1 MAALFFIQKQ
11 EGKHGLSKR
20 MKWQLFWIN
29 TLVKFLV
36 ERRQKVPKNINIKV
50 VRECKEEFNWIKNA
64 QINNRDKLNELVDL
78 RNYLKETYQLTEAK
92 RKKYAS
98 LQEDI
103 TILI

>member
-1 MAALFFIQKQ
+1 M
-11 EGKHGLSKR
+11 
-20 MKWQLFWIN
+20 
-29 TLVKFLV
+29 
-36 ERRQKVPKNINIKV
+36 PKNINIKV

-64 QINNRDKLNELVDL
+64 QINNSDKLNELVDL

-103 TILI
+103 TILINEIDKYWWELFTKGKAG